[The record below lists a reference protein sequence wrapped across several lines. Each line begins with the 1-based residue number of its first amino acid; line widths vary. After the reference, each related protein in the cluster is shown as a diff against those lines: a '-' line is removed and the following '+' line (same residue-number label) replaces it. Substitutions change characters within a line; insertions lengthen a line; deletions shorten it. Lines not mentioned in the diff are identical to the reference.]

1 MNFLKTIALIIIIAN
16 NIAIA
21 QQAPY
26 STQHDNSPSLSK
38 NYSKIPENK
47 DDYAKKYLSAVQ
59 FVNKYCN
66 FYHPYTPN
74 EQHNFL
80 FSVVGYEFRI
90 IDKVY
95 EQAKTTS
102 NSTNLLY
109 TDEYKVRMDKISDFF
124 VQKIT
129 DEKGIIT
136 YNLIILTKA
145 EMIDYKKNYREINHN
160 EYKIQRI
167 NIPFSEDANNQ
178 NIPARVKDAF
188 TFIVEYLVG
197 SLDKDEF

>member
-1 MNFLKTIALIIIIAN
+1 MNFLKTIVIIFIAT
-16 NIAIA
+16 NIATA

-26 STQHDNSPSLSK
+26 STPQDNAPLLSK

-47 DDYAKKYLSAVQ
+47 DDYGKKYLSAVQ
-59 FVNKYCN
+59 FINKYCN
-66 FYHPYTPN
+66 LYRPYTPN

-80 FSVVGYEFRI
+80 FSVVGYEMRI
-90 IDKVY
+90 VDKVY
-95 EQAKTTS
+95 EQSKIST
-102 NSTNLLY
+102 NSINLLY
-109 TDEYKVRMDKISDFF
+109 TNEYKVRMDKISDFF
-124 VQKIT
+124 VQKIK
-129 DEKGIIT
+129 DEDGTTT
-136 YNLIILTKA
+136 YNMVILTKA

-167 NIPFSEDANNQ
+167 DIPFSEDANNQ
-178 NIPARVKDAF
+178 NIPTRVKEAF

>member
-1 MNFLKTIALIIIIAN
+1 MNFLKTIAIIFIAT
-16 NIAIA
+16 NIATA
-21 QQAPY
+21 QQVPY
-26 STQHDNSPSLSK
+26 STPQDNAPFLSK
-38 NYSKIPENK
+38 NYSKTPENK
-47 DDYAKKYLSAVQ
+47 EDYGKKYLSAVQ
-59 FVNKYCN
+59 FINKYCN

-90 IDKVY
+90 VDKVY
-95 EQAKTTS
+95 QQAKNTS
-102 NSTNLLY
+102 NSTALLY

-124 VQKIT
+124 VQKVI
-129 DEKGIIT
+129 DQEGIVT
-136 YNLIILTKA
+136 YNLVILTKA

-167 NIPFSEDANNQ
+167 NIPFSEDAINQ
-178 NIPARVKDAF
+178 NIPSRVKEAF

>member
-1 MNFLKTIALIIIIAN
+1 MNFLKTIAIILVAT
-16 NIAIA
+16 NIATA

-26 STQHDNSPSLSK
+26 STQQDNAPFLSK
-38 NYSKIPENK
+38 DYSKIPDNK
-47 DDYAKKYLSAVQ
+47 EDYGKKYLSAVQ
-59 FVNKYCN
+59 FINKYCN

-90 IDKVY
+90 TDKVY

-102 NSTNLLY
+102 NSTTLLY

-124 VQKIT
+124 VQKIK
-129 DEKGIIT
+129 DQDGIVT
-136 YNLIILTKA
+136 YNLVILTKA

-167 NIPFSEDANNQ
+167 NIPFSEDAINQ
-178 NIPARVKDAF
+178 NIPLRVKEAF